1 MKNQNKK
8 ILTWVIIL
16 LLGSSLSCLEGGG
29 GCGTIPD
36 DADWEDICFWCVEE
50 SPTPFQEE
58 IPLVQQKTNT
68 PQEPNPLASNVTVEP
83 TSPITVY
90 PNQPSFNLDM
100 NAFCRSCAN
109 PQCQHVAV
117 LLKDEVYSLV
127 GQNDEGSWFLI
138 QLEESK
144 CWVAAWTG
152 TADGTTDD
160 LTIAT
165 TPIVIVT
172 PDVDCDQFTTSSDCL
187 EYSDAGCYWVE
198 AAGFAPYCAGP

>member
-1 MKNQNKK
+1 MKKQDKK

-16 LLGSSLSCLEGGG
+16 LLGTSLSCLGGGG

-36 DADWEDICFWCVEE
+36 DADWADICFWCVEE

-58 IPLVQQKTNT
+58 ISLAQQKTNT
-68 PQEPNPLASNVTVEP
+68 PQEPNPLAGIVTIEP
-83 TSPITVY
+83 SPITVY

-127 GQNDEGSWFLI
+127 GQNDAGSWFLV
-138 QLEESK
+138 QLEGSR

-152 TADGTTDD
+152 SVEDSITNLD
-160 LTIAT
+160 IVI
-165 TPIVIVT
+165 TPIVIFT
-172 PDVDCDQFTTSSDCL
+172 PVVECSEFTTDADCTKH
-187 EYSDAGCYWVE
+187 SDAGCYWTE
-198 AAGFAPYCAGP
+198 AAGLAPYCAGP